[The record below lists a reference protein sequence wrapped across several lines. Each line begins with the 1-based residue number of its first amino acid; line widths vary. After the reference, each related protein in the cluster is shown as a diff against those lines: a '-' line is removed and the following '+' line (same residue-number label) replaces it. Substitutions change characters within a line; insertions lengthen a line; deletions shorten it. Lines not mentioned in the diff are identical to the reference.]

1 MAEAITMYTTRWCG
15 HCRRL
20 KRQLDDAGIA
30 VAMVDIELDENAR
43 HATRI
48 EARTGGYRVVPT
60 IEIDG
65 ALLVNPTLAQVRS
78 AMGRLSAN

>member
-1 MAEAITMYTTRWCG
+1 MVEAITMYTTRWCG

-20 KRQLDDAGIA
+20 KRQLDEAGIA

-48 EARTGGYRVVPT
+48 EARTGGYRMVPT

-78 AMGRLSAN
+78 AMSRLSAN